1 MTLANAI
8 KMLPRLI
15 LSLFLLGAVV
25 VYSAPTQAAER
36 DLALVGSNTVTLVD
50 EGNNSGSYT
59 VTVGEQAALKKVEVA
74 GVNGVELATAEDSV
88 SYLKVNGVNKGS
100 TGDVDPATG
109 EIPIT
114 VTLSGGTLTYDLSSP
129 FDVYPGDQVTVQAA
143 FSSAPQPQEGTVRM
157 VGEFAEE
164 TSEVVEEEVVVETD
178 NPQPEP
184 EVDAESEAENGSE
197 AESAPSS
204 ETEPESE
211 DQAEPVEGRAIRS
224 SRAFAARAAEVT
236 EPEFTH
242 GGVRP
247 NYNLGSV
254 EGTEN
259 TWCANASNIGR
270 YWVSANNSKFRDG
283 TYIMTACGETN
294 GVSQVKVT
302 YDFAYDGI
310 LTPYNQQ
317 FALAWQSQ
325 AQNGYD
331 VDGGKIVTMTIVDP
345 DGNVLART
353 SSTPD
358 YRNVYPVN
366 AVNRN
371 NTNDWGGV
379 GIVNSTISRGLAIPA
394 GSKLTIELVMRNNF
408 ADTQHWTT
416 GYFPEGPGALLY
428 NFKRTVPKV
437 CTDSSPVNAYL
448 FNGENSIWDDGRIPR
463 EGREWPKGKQPP
475 RELTDEEKAR
485 GTSVYVTAS
494 LPRGQERIQSQLY
507 LQPYLSSDFEPI
519 GDRTGWIVNAL
530 AYNPNDNWLYA
541 ISQGRDGVDDQDP
554 NEQSYA
560 TSTGEKIFFE
570 DPCYPAG
577 HLLQIHPLTGEIFDL
592 GKVTKAA
599 GSTVNNS
606 EGYGFH
612 GEYNGPWSNDL
623 WGGLNIGFFDSEGNY
638 WVTNGSLSGT
648 GALYKVDINNVSAWT
663 GHSFDQE
670 RDGWRNRPQSAQAD
684 GYVAFSE
691 DYALL
696 SRCDY
701 PVGEANGVDDSCPG
715 GVVGDASV
723 EKYAWGIVNHWL
735 PEPSEFYSDKV
746 FLERINLETGE
757 KTLFEITNLETVSG
771 VKISKRHQ
779 WSKAWTYGNGTL
791 GFGTGSNNENS
802 DVINLRITNPHA
814 DNVNDLG
821 VKLHTVTQKAP
832 EAYNTNGTSNGYFK
846 PSETDLSVEK
856 AWLKSENGRIYW
868 QIEAWNNGPETA
880 AGFALIDE
888 LDARKFSDF
897 KIESVDIPEGM
908 LTEIAPSVGQL
919 MSMNDRNVMEARFG
933 EIPPRPSGSNDPQV
947 TVIISA
953 GIKAGIEEQCL
964 ANEVVISSLDY
975 DPVVENNTSL
985 ASCDIAIEKTVVDTN
1000 EDGEID
1006 SIDVEGPREDG
1017 TYLVSYDVKVM
1028 NDGEERAAYR
1038 KVIDTPEFNEA
1049 FSVKSLS
1056 VTKPGADEQTVVE
1069 RSGNNEYVI
1078 NDETRTLEA
1087 GASETYRVD
1096 VVFTPDTEALAGN
1109 PDALTCEGEGN
1120 GLLNRASVNGRS
1132 DTDCVDFPGPKDIT
1146 LNISKV
1152 DFEDRNLELPGASF
1166 EIYKADDNDVV
1177 KYDEASRIIPQASE
1191 DGLSFFAELE
1201 APGIYHLIE
1210 TKAPEGYSLLLHP
1223 IRFRLYY
1230 DDAGRPA
1237 IELDDTG
1244 GTLISGEQVE
1254 NDETQLYLKVADIK
1268 TGNLPYTGG
1277 SGLAPWAVAAMALI
1291 GAGFLSMRRRI

>member
-1 MTLANAI
+1 MTIANAI
-8 KMLPRLI
+8 KVLPRLI
-15 LSLFLLGAVV
+15 LSLFLLGAII

-36 DLALVGSNTVTLVD
+36 DLALAGSNTVSLVD
-50 EGNNSGSYT
+50 EGDNNGSYT
-59 VTVGEQAALKKVEVA
+59 VTVAEQASLKKVEVA
-74 GVNGVELATAEDSV
+74 GVIGVELATSEDSI
-88 SYLKVNGVNKGS
+88 SFIKINGVSRGR

-109 EIPIT
+109 EIPIA
-114 VTLSGGTLTYDLSSP
+114 VTLSGGTLAYDLSSP
-129 FDVYPGDQVTVQAA
+129 LDVNPGDQITVQAA
-143 FSSAPQPQEGTVRM
+143 FSSVPQLQEGTVYM
-157 VGEFAEE
+157 VGEVADPAEE
-164 TSEVVEEEVVVETD
+164 VGEEEVAVETD
-178 NPQPEP
+178 KPQTET
-184 EVDAESEAENGSE
+184 ESEAESEAE
-197 AESAPSS
+197 S
-204 ETEPESE
+204 ETEPISE
-211 DQAEPVEGRAIRS
+211 AEETLEEGRA
-224 SRAFAARAAEVT
+224 SRAFAARAAED
-236 EPEFTH
+236 FA
-242 GGVRP
+242 RP
-247 NYNLGSV
+247 SLNLA
-254 EGTEN
+254 EHEN
-259 TWCANASNIGR
+259 TYNIWCANGDPNIGR
-270 YWVSANNSKFRDG
+270 EWVSSNNSKFPDG
-283 TYIMTACGETN
+283 TYYMTACGERD
-294 GVSQVKVT
+294 GISKVRVS
-302 YDFAYDGI
+302 YDFSYDGI

-331 VDGGKIVTMTIVDP
+331 VDGGKEVTMTIVDP
-345 DGNVLART
+345 DGNTLART

-358 YRNVYPVN
+358 RRNVYPIN
-366 AVNRN
+366 AVDLN
-371 NTNDWGGV
+371 NTNNWGGV
-379 GIVNSTISRGLAIPA
+379 GIVNGAISRGLTIPA
-394 GSKLTIELVMRNNF
+394 GSKIVIELSMRNNF
-408 ADTQHWTT
+408 SDTRHWTT

-437 CTDSSPVNAYL
+437 CTDVSPLNIYGL
-448 FNGENSIWDDGRIPR
+448 NGEVQAYDDLSIPR
-463 EGREWPKGKQPP
+463 VGRDWPTGKQAP

-494 LPRGQERIQSQLY
+494 TPQGQERNQSQLY
-507 LQPYLSSDFEPI
+507 IQPYLAEDFVPVGES
-519 GDRTGWIVNAL
+519 TGWIVNAL

-541 ISQGRDGVDDQDP
+541 ISQGRDGVDDQRA
-554 NEQSYA
+554 EV
-560 TSTGEKIFFE
+560 STAINTGQALFYE

-577 HLLQIHPLTGEIFDL
+577 HLLQIHPVTGEVYDL
-592 GKVTKAA
+592 GKVTKAS
-599 GSTVNNS
+599 GSTANNT
-606 EGYGFH
+606 EGYGFQ
-612 GEYNGPWSNDL
+612 GEYGAQWSNDL
-623 WGGLNIGFFDSEGNY
+623 WGGINVGFFDSEGNY
-638 WVTNGSLSGT
+638 WVTNSSLSGT

-663 GHSFDQE
+663 GHSFNAQQDSSL
-670 RDGWRNRPQSAQAD
+670 NRLSSAQNN
-684 GYVAFSE
+684 GYVALSE

-701 PVGEANGVDDSCPG
+701 PLGGANGSDDSCPG
-715 GVVGDASV
+715 GVVGDESV
-723 EKYAWGIVNHWL
+723 EKYAWGIVNTWL
-735 PEPSEFYSDKV
+735 SDPPAGEYASNKV
-746 FLERINLETGE
+746 FLERINLETGQV
-757 KTLFEITNLETVSG
+757 TRFDITSLENSLGQRIPTG
-771 VKISKRHQ
+771 HQ
-779 WSKAWTYGNGTL
+779 WSKAWTYGDGTL
-791 GFGTGSNNENS
+791 GFGTGSSGQSS
-802 DVINLRITNPHA
+802 DVINIRITNPHA
-814 DNVNDLG
+814 NNARELG
-821 VKLHTVTQKAP
+821 AELQTVSQTAP
-832 EAYNTNGTSNGYFK
+832 PAYNTNGTSNGYLK
-846 PSETDLSVEK
+846 PFEADLAVEK
-856 AWLKSENGRIYW
+856 AWLKNENGRIYW
-868 QIEAWNNGPETA
+868 QIDAWNNGPDGTA
-880 AGFALIDE
+880 GLVLRDE
-888 LDARKFSDF
+888 LDATKFNDF
-897 KIESVDIPEGM
+897 KVESVVKPDGLLAEVSPAVGR
-908 LTEIAPSVGQL
+908 LTSIRDQ
-919 MSMNDRNVMEARFG
+919 NVMEARFG
-933 EIPPRPSGSNDPQV
+933 ELAARASGSNEPQV
-947 TVIISA
+947 TVVISA
-953 GIKAGIEEQCL
+953 GIKPEIEDQCIS
-964 ANEVVISSLDY
+964 NKIVISGSEY
-975 DPVVENNTSL
+975 DPEIDNNTSV

-1056 VTKPGADEQTVVE
+1056 VTKPGAEEPTVVE

-1132 DTDCVDFPGPKDIT
+1132 DTDCVDFPGPKNIT

-1191 DGLSFFAELE
+1191 DGLSFSAELE